1 MEYSVN
7 KVEIKIL
14 IISEYFKS
22 NNCYE
27 IIRTVVP
34 ELDKCI
40 AGGSELNCAKV
51 PSLKRIV
58 IMNDK
63 IYR

>member
-7 KVEIKIL
+7 KVGIKTL
-14 IISEYFKS
+14 IISESFKS

-40 AGGSELNCAKV
+40 AGGSQLNCAKV
-51 PSLKRIV
+51 PSLKRII

-63 IYR
+63 MYK